1 MKFINF
7 AIVKF
12 SLCLMLGIILA
23 HLFPISFSF
32 LFPLLLFFVLIGIF
46 WFLSIKK
53 LSQTVYLGVAT
64 YLCFITLGY
73 FSYQVRMAENRP
85 NHYSHSMANTDF
97 QLIQLK
103 IRQSLKPDDYYN
115 KYLAQVQYQDGKKS
129 EGKILLN
136 ILKDSSDTSLKEDEV
151 ILLYGTITQ
160 IPQPLNPYQFD
171 YSRYMNLLEVYGQIR
186 LSNKNI
192 LRTKRGNRTLY
203 GAAQLLRAGIIEK
216 LSQTNLQTGERS
228 IIQAL
233 VLGEKK
239 DIDSGLYRDYAAAG
253 AVHILAVSGLH
264 VGILYFILSYALGF
278 FRRIKYGLY
287 LHSIFIVLLLW
298 GFAFLSGLSPSVTRA
313 VTMFTFFA
321 LARLFGRNTNALN
334 TLFLSLLSLLLI
346 NPKWLFQVGFQLS
359 YLAVFFIVWLHPV
372 FDEAL
377 NPKHWLNRKIWGII
391 TVTICAQLGVFPLT
405 LYYFHQFPGLFLL
418 TNLVVLP
425 FLTLLMIGGILIV
438 ILASLNILPY
448 WLSNIYNSMIESL
461 NIFIQ
466 WVAQQDAFLFRDIHF
481 SVLKVVCCYLL
492 IICIGWT
499 IRQLLLGKSASF
511 RGLITTLVFACLLIT
526 VFIFE
531 KIKATSAELIVFHKS
546 RSTLIG
552 VKNGAQFRIFKN
564 DTIQNHNEKYPVNT
578 YLMAKHIR
586 TYSEDKMPQ
595 AFKYKNKRYLVVD
608 STIVIFPRQKVH
620 TLLLSDSPKIN
631 LTRWI
636 DSLEPKHI
644 IVHGSNYPSYV
655 ARWKK
660 TCENKKLRFTNLAK
674 DGAFRVR

>member
-32 LFPLLLFFVLIGIF
+32 LFPLLFLFGLTGFFWLI
-46 WFLSIKK
+46 SIKK
-53 LSQTVYLGVAT
+53 LSQTIFLGVAT

-73 FSYQVRMAENRP
+73 FSYQVRMPDNRP
-85 NHYSHSMANTDF
+85 KHYSHSLEKADSR
-97 QLIQLK
+97 LIQVK
-103 IRQSLKPDDYYN
+103 IRQSLKPDNYYN
-115 KYLAQVQYQDGKKS
+115 KYLAQVQYQNGKTS
-129 EGKILLN
+129 EGKVLLS
-136 ILKDSSDTSLKEDEV
+136 ILKDSSHTRLKEDEV
-151 ILLYGTITQ
+151 ILLYGRITE

-192 LRTKRGNRTLY
+192 LRAERGNRTVF
-203 GAAQLLRAGIIEK
+203 GAAQLLRASIIEK
-216 LSQTNLQTGERS
+216 LRRTNLQTGERS

-278 FRRIKYGLY
+278 LRKIKYGIY
-287 LHSIFIVLLLW
+287 FHSIVIVLLLW

-321 LARLFGRNTNALN
+321 LARLFGRNTNAIN
-334 TLFLSLLSLLLI
+334 TLFLSLLPLLLI
-346 NPKWLFQVGFQLS
+346 NPKWLFHVGFQLS

-372 FDEAL
+372 FDRAL
-377 NPKHWLNRKIWGII
+377 NPKHWLNRKLWGII
-391 TVTICAQLGVFPLT
+391 TVTICAQLGVFPLS
-405 LYYFHQFPGLFLL
+405 LYYFHQFPGMFLL

-425 FLTLLMIGGILIV
+425 FLTLLMVGGILIV
-438 ILASLNILPY
+438 ILASLDILPY
-448 WLSNIYNSMIESL
+448 WLSNIYNSMIETL

-466 WVAQQDAFLFRDIHF
+466 WIAQQDAFLFKDIHF
-481 SVLKVVCCYLL
+481 SAIEVVCCYLL
-492 IICIGWT
+492 IFSFGWT
-499 IRQLLLGKSASF
+499 IRQSFLGKTASF
-511 RGLITTLVFACLLIT
+511 RGLTTTMAFCCLLIT

-531 KIKATSAELIVFHKS
+531 KTKATSAELIVFHKS
-546 RSTLIG
+546 RSSLIG
-552 VKNGAQFRIFKN
+552 VKNGAELRIFKN
-564 DTIQNHNEKYPVNT
+564 DTVQNHQKKYPVNT
-578 YLMAKHIR
+578 FLMANHIR
-586 TYSEDKMPQ
+586 TYSEDKMPR
-595 AFKYKNKRYLVVD
+595 AFRYKSNKYLVVD
-608 STIVIFPRQKVH
+608 SATVKLPSRKVH

-631 LTRWI
+631 LSRWI

-644 IVHGSNYPSYV
+644 IVHASNYPSYI
-655 ARWKK
+655 ARWET
-660 TCENKKLRFTNLAK
+660 TCKDKKLRFTNVAK
-674 DGAFRVR
+674 DGAFRIK